1 MHNINRRIAR
11 NTLFLYIRMF
21 LVLAVTLYIT
31 RALLEALG
39 VMDYGIY
46 NVVCGFVSMF
56 AFLNVCMSNAVQR
69 FYNYELGKNGEEA
82 MQRVYVTAI
91 IIQLILVGIILL
103 LTETLGLWYLY
114 HKMIIPLDRFYAAK
128 WIYQFSIF
136 SFVFIIMQVPYSAAI
151 MAYEKMD
158 FYALVSILDVLLKL
172 GIVIILKYIDYDK
185 LILYGGLYAIISII
199 DFFLYFIYSK
209 KKFPEL
215 KFKIAFHKNL
225 FRPMLSFLGWNIF
238 GTFAFTMKG
247 QGLNVLLNA
256 FFGPIV
262 NAARGVSFQISN
274 ALLSFSSNIYIAFK
288 PQLVQAYSTDN
299 YSRVLNMTYSMSK
312 ITYYLLYMMVVP
324 VVLEIHYILNLWLD
338 GNVPKYTSIF
348 TIIVIMNLLI
358 DNFNTPLTQLVHA
371 TGKLKKYQL
380 VASAI
385 NILVLPI
392 AWLFIWTGSSP
403 LFVFWVCLGVSIVNQ
418 CACLLVVR
426 SIFPLRIRAYY
437 TEVILPSFLVSI
449 TTPIFPIIIWLSME
463 PSFYRL
469 LSVSVTSL
477 ISTIIFVYLLGI
489 NLKEKGM
496 MKDML
501 TKILNKILKK

>member
-172 GIVIILKYIDYDK
+172 GIEINLKYIDYDK
-185 LILYGGLYAIISII
+185 LILYGGL
-199 DFFLYFIYSK
+199 
-209 KKFPEL
+209 
-215 KFKIAFHKNL
+215 
-225 FRPMLSFLGWNIF
+225 
-238 GTFAFTMKG
+238 
-247 QGLNVLLNA
+247 
-256 FFGPIV
+256 
-262 NAARGVSFQISN
+262 
-274 ALLSFSSNIYIAFK
+274 
-288 PQLVQAYSTDN
+288 
-299 YSRVLNMTYSMSK
+299 
-312 ITYYLLYMMVVP
+312 
-324 VVLEIHYILNLWLD
+324 
-338 GNVPKYTSIF
+338 
-348 TIIVIMNLLI
+348 
-358 DNFNTPLTQLVHA
+358 
-371 TGKLKKYQL
+371 
-380 VASAI
+380 
-385 NILVLPI
+385 
-392 AWLFIWTGSSP
+392 
-403 LFVFWVCLGVSIVNQ
+403 
-418 CACLLVVR
+418 
-426 SIFPLRIRAYY
+426 
-437 TEVILPSFLVSI
+437 
-449 TTPIFPIIIWLSME
+449 
-463 PSFYRL
+463 
-469 LSVSVTSL
+469 
-477 ISTIIFVYLLGI
+477 
-489 NLKEKGM
+489 
-496 MKDML
+496 
-501 TKILNKILKK
+501 